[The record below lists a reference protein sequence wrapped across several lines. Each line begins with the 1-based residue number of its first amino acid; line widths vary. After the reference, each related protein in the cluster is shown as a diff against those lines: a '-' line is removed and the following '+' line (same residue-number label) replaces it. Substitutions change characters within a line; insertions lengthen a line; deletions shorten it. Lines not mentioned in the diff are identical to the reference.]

1 MDENP
6 QRVDPIDRN
15 YEAVHA
21 CEFASNILFWS
32 AAALSIA
39 VLLIDKAT
47 YPALFE
53 IAQIAFAVAVIALF
67 GLGLMLRL
75 YWSPQAEDARR
86 STFISDAYNVAIT
99 PEKTK
104 GFYNNAETEPLQ
116 RLGLSLMENCYFTRA
131 VTLEM
136 LKRERLIIPAYV
148 AVFFVAVFNRNTDL
162 AIIPIAAQVI
172 FSEQLFSR
180 WLRLE
185 WLSHRCGATYKRLY
199 ELFQAPPGARTRNAR
214 ILDAY
219 AIYETSKANA
229 AIALSSPIFFKL
241 NPRLSV
247 EWNQILV
254 ALKREQPSG

>member
-1 MDENP
+1 MGENP
-6 QRVDPIDRN
+6 KRVDPVDRD

-21 CEFASNILFWS
+21 CEFVSNILFWT

-47 YPALFE
+47 YSALFE
-53 IAQIAFAVAVIALF
+53 IAQIVFALVVIALF

-86 STFISDAYNVAIT
+86 STFISDAYNVAMT
-99 PEKTK
+99 PEKTT

-136 LKRERLIIPAYV
+136 LKRERLIVPAY
-148 AVFFVAVFNRNTDL
+148 AALFLIAVFNRNTDL
-162 AIIPIAAQVI
+162 AIIPIAAQVL
-172 FSEQLFSR
+172 FSEQLISR

-199 ELFQAPPGARTRNAR
+199 ELFQAPPAARTRNAR

-241 NPRLSV
+241 NPRLSD
-247 EWNQILV
+247 EWKRILA
-254 ALKREQPSG
+254 ALKRDQPSG

>member
-1 MDENP
+1 
-6 QRVDPIDRN
+6 
-15 YEAVHA
+15 
-21 CEFASNILFWS
+21 
-32 AAALSIA
+32 
-39 VLLIDKAT
+39 
-47 YPALFE
+47 
-53 IAQIAFAVAVIALF
+53 
-67 GLGLMLRL
+67 
-75 YWSPQAEDARR
+75 
-86 STFISDAYNVAIT
+86 
-99 PEKTK
+99 
-104 GFYNNAETEPLQ
+104 
-116 RLGLSLMENCYFTRA
+116 MENCYFTRA

-136 LKRERLIIPAYV
+136 LKRERLIIPAYI
-148 AVFFVAVFNRNTDL
+148 ALFLIAVFNRNTDL
-162 AIIPIAAQVI
+162 AIVPIAAQVI

-199 ELFQAPPGARTRNAR
+199 ELFQSPPATRTRNAR

-241 NPRLSV
+241 NPRLSE